1 MKTLSQWYNRT
12 FPEFSDR
19 RLAADSTLFVV
30 GFVTLVTLIIVV
42 LVFMFS
48 PSPATQAR
56 ELDEC
61 RALCTKV
68 NTDFV
73 FDAESLHC
81 TCCTRGLQVTV
92 PTHH

>member
-61 RALCTKV
+61 RALCAKA

-81 TCCTRGLQVTV
+81 TYCTRGLQVTV

>member
-48 PSPATQAR
+48 PSPR
-56 ELDEC
+56 L
-61 RALCTKV
+61 RL
-68 NTDFV
+68 
-73 FDAESLHC
+73 
-81 TCCTRGLQVTV
+81 RR
-92 PTHH
+92 